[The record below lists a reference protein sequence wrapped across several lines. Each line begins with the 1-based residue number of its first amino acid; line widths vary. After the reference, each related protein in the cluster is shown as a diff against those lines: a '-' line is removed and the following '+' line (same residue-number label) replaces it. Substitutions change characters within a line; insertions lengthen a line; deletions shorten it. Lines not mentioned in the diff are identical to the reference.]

1 MVLTGT
7 GPGRGK
13 HGEDVHFKE
22 DVAVFI
28 CICVQA
34 RARIR
39 EGIYV
44 IIFLFEF
51 FQYTVCMQFI
61 LAFMRVHAYSSFS
74 AAMCNGVCSL
84 GFALEQN
91 T

>member
-13 HGEDVHFKE
+13 HCEDVHFKE

-28 CICVQA
+28 CVCVQA
-34 RARIR
+34 RVQIR
-39 EGIYV
+39 EGIYF

-61 LAFMRVHAYSSFS
+61 LAFVCECMHMVVSLQQCVMVCVH
-74 AAMCNGVCSL
+74 
-84 GFALEQN
+84 
-91 T
+91 